1 MSNNSSKKHTHQPED
16 NKYLNM
22 DLLRFT
28 TAGSVD
34 DGKSTL
40 IGRLLYDSKS
50 IFEDQM
56 EAIEKSSKSSGE
68 EEVNLALLTD
78 GLKAEREQKITIDVA
93 YRYFATP
100 KRKFIIADTPGHT
113 QYTRNMVTGAST
125 AELAIVLLDASKGV
139 LTQSRRHAFISSLL
153 KIPHLVVAVN
163 KMDLVDYDEGRF
175 NEIVSEFREFAKK
188 LEIDNITY
196 IPISALKGDNVVSK
210 SRISAKSGLPGDDG
224 KNLESGSSQN
234 TGQPSGSRQTGGETN
249 HMSWYNGPTL
259 LHHLETV
266 KVDASRNV
274 IDFRFPVQYVIRPN
288 QNFRGFSGQISSGR
302 IKPGDEVTALPSK
315 ISSRVKEIVTK
326 DGNLEEAFAGDS
338 VVLTIED
345 EIDISRGD
353 MIVRKNN
360 VPEVTTAFE
369 GYLCW
374 MNEEAMEPGR
384 QYLMMHTTKTTPVF
398 IDKLIYKMNVDTL
411 SREDADR
418 LQLNEIGRAK
428 FRTAQPLFIDAYQ
441 VNQKTGSFVI
451 IDPASNVTVGAGMIR
466 AGSTESNG
474 RGELTDD
481 GRRKTGE
488 PSVAGPP
495 SSVSPNVTWEP
506 WNIPREERE
515 KRNGHE
521 ANVLWLTG
529 ISGAGKSTIAKAL
542 EKKLWEEGK
551 QTILLDGD
559 QVRHGLNGDLG
570 FSPEDRTENIRRVGE
585 VARLFF
591 EHGNIVICTFVSP
604 YKADRD
610 RVRSLVPEGRFRE
623 IHITCSSET
632 AQKRDPK
639 GLYEKAKKGEIKGLT
654 GYDGEYQMPDK
665 ATLTIDTD
673 DVDVNLAVE
682 KLVQILKK

>member
-1 MSNNSSKKHTHQPED
+1 MSKDNGKQTTSQPDD
-16 NKYLNM
+16 NKYLDM

-56 EAIEKSSKSSGE
+56 EAIEKTSKSSGE

-125 AELAIVLLDASKGV
+125 AELAIVLIDASKGV

-163 KMDLVDYDEGRF
+163 KMDLVDYDEKRF
-175 NEIVSEFREFAKK
+175 NEIVSDFREFAKK
-188 LEIDNITY
+188 LEIDDITY

-210 SRISAKSGLPGDDG
+210 TRTKDG
-224 KNLESGSSQN
+224 AES
-234 TGQPSGSRQTGGETN
+234 N
-249 HMSWYNGPTL
+249 HMPWYNGSTL

-288 QNFRGFSGQISSGR
+288 QNFRGFSGKISSGR
-302 IKPGDEVTALPSK
+302 IKPGDEITALPSK
-315 ISSRVKEIVTK
+315 ISSKVKEIVTK
-326 DGNLEEAFAGDS
+326 DGNLDEAVAGDS

-360 VPEVTTAFE
+360 IPEVTTKFE
-369 GYLCW
+369 AYLCW
-374 MNEEAMEPGR
+374 MNEEAMETGR
-384 QYLMMHTTKTTPVF
+384 KYMMMHTTKTTPVF
-398 IDKLIYKMNVDTL
+398 VDKLIYKMNVDSL
-411 SREDADR
+411 GREDAET

-428 FRTAQPLFIDAYQ
+428 FTTAQPLFIDAYQ
-441 VNQKTGSFVI
+441 VNQKTGSFII
-451 IDPASNVTVGAGMIR
+451 IDPATNVTVGAGMIR
-466 AGSTESNG
+466 SSSTESNG
-474 RGELTDD
+474 RGEEAQGATKNSTL
-481 GRRKTGE
+481 KTQQ
-488 PSVAGPP
+488 
-495 SSVSPNVTWEP
+495 SPNVVWEP

-551 QTILLDGD
+551 QTVLLDGD

-570 FSPEDRTENIRRVGE
+570 FSPKDRTENIRRVGE
-585 VARLFF
+585 VSRLFF

-604 YKADRD
+604 YKQDRD
-610 RVRSLVPEGRFRE
+610 RVRSLVPEGRFKE

-654 GYDGEYQMPDK
+654 GYDGKFETSENFD
-665 ATLTIDTD
+665 LTINTEE
-673 DVDVNLAVE
+673 VSVEQAVQSIMNL
-682 KLVQILKK
+682 I